1 VTHGAST
8 RRQHLER
15 RVLLG
20 PDWLCRAAASRASD
34 PEERWM
40 LDQPRAVR
48 ESYVLEVLDRV
59 GDPVLR
65 QQVWMM
71 RQPREV
77 RERYIREILEPAL
90 SSEGRSGGGA

>member
-1 VTHGAST
+1 M
-8 RRQHLER
+8 
-15 RVLLG
+15 LLG
-20 PDWLCRAAASRASD
+20 PDWLCRAAATRTSD

-40 LDQPRAVR
+40 LAQPRGVR
-48 ESYVLEVLDRV
+48 ESYVLEVLDRT

-65 QQVWMM
+65 QQMWMM
-71 RQPREV
+71 RQPRAV